1 MLPRI
6 IHRLDR
12 TARRG
17 ATPGVRALCVLAFG
31 LVSLLAGSVFAF
43 SSGPLDGLT
52 NAPGEGNCTQCHST
66 FPLNSGDGSLAMA
79 GIGATYLPGQTYTLE
94 VTLADPQAM
103 RWGFEFTILNEA
115 GDSVGQISP
124 VDGTTQ
130 TSSAGN
136 RDYAKHTLAG
146 TFPGTPDSHT
156 WQVQWIAPEFATGE
170 VTLYVA
176 GNAANNNGSTSG
188 DRIYAT
194 SFVFGEENVVGVGDM
209 PLASQLLP
217 NYPNPFNPA
226 TTISFELPSDQ
237 AVRLTIYTVSGRRI
251 RTLVDGQRSAG
262 RSEVRWDGTDW
273 AGRAVPS
280 GTYLYQLQTG
290 QTVATRRM
298 VLVR

>member
-1 MLPRI
+1 MLPTIMR
-6 IHRLDR
+6 RFDR
-12 TARRG
+12 SVYHG
-17 ATPGVRALCVLAFG
+17 AAPGARALCVLAFG
-31 LVSLLAGSVFAF
+31 IVTLFAGSAFAF
-43 SSGPLDGLT
+43 SSGPSDGLT

-66 FPLNSGDGSLAMA
+66 FPLNSGEGSLAIA
-79 GIGATYLPGQTYTLE
+79 GIGANYTPGQTYTLDL
-94 VTLADPQAM
+94 TLADPEAM
-103 RWGFEFTILNEA
+103 RWGFEFTILDTA

-136 RDYAKHTLAG
+136 RDYAKHTSAG

-156 WQVQWIAPEFATGE
+156 WQVQWIAPAIATGE
-170 VTLYVA
+170 VMLYVA
-176 GNAANNNGSTSG
+176 GNAANNNGSNSG

-194 SFVFGEENVVGVGDM
+194 SFAFGEESVVGVGDI
-209 PLASQLLP
+209 PLASQLMP

-226 TTISFELPSDQ
+226 TTIAFELPSDQ
-237 AVRLTIYTVSGRRI
+237 AVRLTIYAVNGRTI

-262 RSEVRWDGTDW
+262 RSEVRWDGTDG
-273 AGRAVPS
+273 AGHAVPS